1 MHDAWHPASFSR
13 TAHPVRCGQVY
24 DIPEVDVMGGTYYQ
38 SDPVPALM
46 QTLSVVNGRK
56 AVVVKEFG
64 VVGDASFYS
73 AVAVMDQVR
82 HRSCFLVI
90 VICSLIIMIL
100 FSSSHSCSKLAK
112 YVSAII

>member
-1 MHDAWHPASFSR
+1 
-13 TAHPVRCGQVY
+13 
-24 DIPEVDVMGGTYYQ
+24 MGGTYYQ

-82 HRSCFLVI
+82 DDFI
-90 VICSLIIMIL
+90 FIIDYGEIEQTKYFYSL
-100 FSSSHSCSKLAK
+100 
-112 YVSAII
+112 